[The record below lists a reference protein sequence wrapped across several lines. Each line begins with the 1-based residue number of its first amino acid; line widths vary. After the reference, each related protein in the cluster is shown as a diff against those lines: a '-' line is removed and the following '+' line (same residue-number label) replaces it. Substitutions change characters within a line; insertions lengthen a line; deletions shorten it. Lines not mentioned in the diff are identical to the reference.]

1 MCSCRMSHSNRIT
14 VVTGK
19 HMNPVQLS
27 LMSQQG
33 VQTFKSGP
41 GGVSVRF

>member
-1 MCSCRMSHSNRIT
+1 M
-14 VVTGK
+14 TGK

-33 VQTFKSGP
+33 VQIFKSGP
-41 GGVSVRF
+41 GGVSVCF